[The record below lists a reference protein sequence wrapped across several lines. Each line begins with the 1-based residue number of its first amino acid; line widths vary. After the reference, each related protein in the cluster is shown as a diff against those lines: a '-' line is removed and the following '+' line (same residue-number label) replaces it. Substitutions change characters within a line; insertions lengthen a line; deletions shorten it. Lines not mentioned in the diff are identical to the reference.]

1 MKRSV
6 SKVNIFILTSILG
19 FLLITQ
25 FRMFE
30 SGIKYVSFTDIEKLV
45 GQTEAIQSENLQL
58 KTQADVLE
66 KRILALETS
75 INEGDG
81 IETILQ
87 EEIDYYRGVSGIDA
101 LAGPG
106 IVIIVSDSE
115 RQLLENEDPNNL
127 LVHDLDIQA
136 LIDDLKRAGAEG
148 IAINGQRVLLH
159 MTDVVCNGPTLR
171 INDKF
176 YSQPFIIEA
185 IGDRKYLEAAINAP
199 DNYGYIL
206 KQWGIFL
213 EVNTSVY
220 LEIPGYNTPVDF
232 QYMKIKEN

>member
-1 MKRSV
+1 M
-6 SKVNIFILTSILG
+6 L
-19 FLLITQ
+19 
-25 FRMFE
+25 E
-30 SGIKYVSFTDIEKLV
+30 SGIKYVSFKDIEKLV

-58 KTQADVLE
+58 KNQVDLLQEHILTLE
-66 KRILALETS
+66 SS

-106 IVIIVSDSE
+106 VVIIVSDSE

-127 LVHDLDIQA
+127 LVHDLDIQT
-136 LIDDLKRAGAEG
+136 LIDDLKRAGAEA

-159 MTDVVCNGPTLR
+159 MTDVVCNGPTIR
-171 INDKF
+171 INDAF

-185 IGDRKYLEAAINAP
+185 IGDRKYLEASINSP
-199 DNYGYIL
+199 DNYGHVL

-220 LEIPGYNTPVDF
+220 VEIPGYKAPIDF